1 MSNQKREINKYLK
14 LIRKRLL
21 SVCSEDETD
30 KVIESIQEETED
42 FIADHP
48 SASIKEIQEFIMC
61 DDQFLRQKFDDIDPE
76 VFIRELKKA
85 NRIKKRTV
93 VIIGISLII
102 LCAAIINGLYNIK
115 AVKDSSIAYYT
126 EEIVDYGDIP
136 STDETDLT
144 EYTSELFSESESVAE

>member
-85 NRIKKRTV
+85 NRIKK
-93 VIIGISLII
+93 
-102 LCAAIINGLYNIK
+102 GL
-115 AVKDSSIAYYT
+115 
-126 EEIVDYGDIP
+126 
-136 STDETDLT
+136 
-144 EYTSELFSESESVAE
+144 